1 MRALCPRTTPQ
12 NLVLSVF
19 FLLKYS
25 SAAERKYFSIY
36 SFQVAYHPVRFFI
49 YGYATLINIVLNGV
63 LISISGSIGAAIATS
78 LTMAMWNVCLSFLA

>member
-1 MRALCPRTTPQ
+1 M
-12 NLVLSVF
+12 S
-19 FLLKYS
+19 
-25 SAAERKYFSIY
+25 
-36 SFQVAYHPVRFFI
+36 FFI